1 MAVFCMVTLRLDGR
15 PTLDQL
21 DSNQSSFV
29 PDAGFGRSMESVSIY
44 AIAINGKKS
53 RIKITGNLT

>member
-1 MAVFCMVTLRLDGR
+1 MVTLRLDGR